1 VRNRRTVRAVTKAMR
16 CCWPRR
22 SRHRGAFDDYASL
35 CNRPGILSSSSRG
48 DTKCVVMSLL
58 RPGKLLAPLADLA
71 IAPLQFANDATE
83 ANGFGIL
90 HLHENGMLLSVTGE
104 HSGGETMR
112 QHQHICPRNSAR
124 SLSCCERVDEA
135 TMMSNQEHPN
145 ARWRQRQ
152 TTSQQH
158 CRVPD
163 LTCSAGTSSPSWNS
177 HSILCFSLSVLYQ
190 CFPIVPPRQV
200 PNDP

>member
-35 CNRPGILSSSSRG
+35 CNRPGILSFSSRG

-83 ANGFGIL
+83 ANRFGIL

-124 SLSCCERVDEA
+124 YLSCCERVDEA
-135 TMMSNQEHPN
+135 IDDVKPRTPQRPLAPMANHIPTTLPRTGPN
-145 ARWRQRQ
+145 MQCWYFKSFVEFSFHFVFFA
-152 TTSQQH
+152 
-158 CRVPD
+158 
-163 LTCSAGTSSPSWNS
+163 LCSVSM
-177 HSILCFSLSVLYQ
+177 L
-190 CFPIVPPRQV
+190 PIVPPRQV